1 MSDLG
6 TRTAMLNPSQSRWQ
20 VHAAVPRKQ
29 IECDN
34 AQLDAQLM
42 PKPLLCSKASRGS
55 LLPYEQSTVMQLSI
69 QQLHHSLQTLLPLL
83 LVTYLGP
90 SKDTPHCVPNGS
102 IHVAIH
108 CPGGES
114 YSCLAGV
121 RSQLSSWPS
130 LTPPLGGGLVTV
142 LTPGES
148 GSPSSPLPLLLW

>member
-34 AQLDAQLM
+34 AQRDAQLM

-102 IHVAIH
+102 HTPTSLRRFSGCTLCLKCFPC
-108 CPGGES
+108 CPWSE
-114 YSCLAGV
+114 
-121 RSQLSSWPS
+121 
-130 LTPPLGGGLVTV
+130 
-142 LTPGES
+142 
-148 GSPSSPLPLLLW
+148 SSPCCLSWRSLRGSEFLQGAAE